1 MIIPIRAA
9 TNPESTE
16 KVEWVMLELNGEL
29 LKPLDDKSSGTTS
42 SQTTVDNL
50 RRRVELGSVKF
61 DKDGAPT
68 LIIGNHELKGTAI
81 ILKEPFA
88 VLRKRKAKLISQHDD
103 VDLVSGESTLLKSQ
117 CKTHLEV
124 VGVVKKKLMF
134 DQYPKSMMR

>member
-1 MIIPIRAA
+1 
-9 TNPESTE
+9 
-16 KVEWVMLELNGEL
+16 MLELNGEL
-29 LKPLDDKSSGTTS
+29 LKPLDDEGTTS
-42 SQTTVDNL
+42 SQTTIDNL

-61 DKDGAPT
+61 DTDGAPT

-88 VLRKRKAKLISQHDD
+88 VLRKRKAKRISQRDD

>member
-1 MIIPIRAA
+1 
-9 TNPESTE
+9 
-16 KVEWVMLELNGEL
+16 MLELNGEL
-29 LKPLDDKSSGTTS
+29 LKPLDDESSGTTS
-42 SQTTVDNL
+42 SQRTVDNL

-61 DKDGAPT
+61 DVDGAPT

-88 VLRKRKAKLISQHDD
+88 VLRKRKAKQITQHND
-103 VDLVSGESTLLKSQ
+103 VDWVSGESTLLKSH